1 MFLSKIAMK
10 NFRKYIDTTV
20 DFHKGLNALIGENNS
35 GKSAIIDAIKIV
47 FNTQSAESIRVTD
60 DDFHISENNARSSE
74 LSINCVIEDL
84 SDDEA
89 KNFIEYASFTKSSE
103 TSSCNVKIYLYF
115 RAWKE
120 GNRIF
125 SSLRAGNPENG
136 PFLDGRA
143 RELLKCVYLR
153 PLRDAEREMHS
164 GKNSR
169 ISQILY
175 NHPLFID
182 KEDNKL
188 VDILKNANDDI
199 ERYFLNEDGCSI
211 LSNLRE
217 TLREFISD
225 SDNNKASIET
235 SSARLKQ
242 ILESLSLA
250 APETNPGL
258 GTHNLLF
265 IAAELLLLGENINGS
280 LKLALIEE
288 LEAHLHPQAQL
299 RLIDY
304 LQKKYNELG
313 VQIII
318 STHSPIL
325 ASKINVKNLILI
337 KDQNAYDLVPERTQL
352 SKGDYLFLQRFL
364 DSTKANFFFAKGIIM
379 VEGDAEA
386 LFIPILADILG
397 INLEKFG
404 ISIVK
409 VGSVGFFRYS
419 NIFLRSNGD
428 AIPIPVSVITD
439 CDIAPQYK
447 ERIFDIRIAET
458 AKAIMEKER
467 KYTKGNIRAF
477 IAPRWTFEYSIGL
490 SCLSNMLYE
499 SIFQANKI
507 ENSEQYALTSEK
519 IEKVEKE
526 LEEFK
531 STLSGLSSDEVAYK
545 FYHDCLLSKKTS
557 KAIVAQCLASNL
569 KWSVVNFSNQEN
581 TPPSKELMFNLD
593 LYQTK
598 INEDKRIELKD
609 RFEND
614 PYLRYIID
622 AIKHA
627 AKIG

>member
-1 MFLSKIAMK
+1 MIF
-10 NFRKYIDTTV
+10 
-20 DFHKGLNALIGENNS
+20 
-35 GKSAIIDAIKIV
+35 
-47 FNTQSAESIRVTD
+47 
-60 DDFHISENNARSSE
+60 ISENNARSSE

-188 VDILKNANDDI
+188 VDILKNANNDI

-352 SKGDYLFLQRFL
+352 RGCP
-364 DSTKANFFFAKGIIM
+364 A
-379 VEGDAEA
+379 
-386 LFIPILADILG
+386 
-397 INLEKFG
+397 
-404 ISIVK
+404 
-409 VGSVGFFRYS
+409 
-419 NIFLRSNGD
+419 
-428 AIPIPVSVITD
+428 
-439 CDIAPQYK
+439 
-447 ERIFDIRIAET
+447 
-458 AKAIMEKER
+458 
-467 KYTKGNIRAF
+467 YT
-477 IAPRWTFEYSIGL
+477 L
-490 SCLSNMLYE
+490 
-499 SIFQANKI
+499 
-507 ENSEQYALTSEK
+507 
-519 IEKVEKE
+519 
-526 LEEFK
+526 
-531 STLSGLSSDEVAYK
+531 
-545 FYHDCLLSKKTS
+545 
-557 KAIVAQCLASNL
+557 
-569 KWSVVNFSNQEN
+569 
-581 TPPSKELMFNLD
+581 
-593 LYQTK
+593 LYQFSP
-598 INEDKRIELKD
+598 KD
-609 RFEND
+609 TGQS
-614 PYLRYIID
+614 
-622 AIKHA
+622 KV
-627 AKIG
+627 K